1 MSRDREETERTTAM
15 SDESHESRGDDP
27 RRPGEPPESGS
38 EPNAVEKEGLDL
50 SWWEETQVRD
60 EPGAGP
66 AAAETAEPEAPTPEE
81 APVWPEIARR
91 AGSAEATPLKPAPP
105 EPAAPETE
113 RVEAPPRPVSSP
125 PPPAPTPEPVDEP
138 PEEESPAEP
147 AEPTIAERLEQ
158 AREASRLRREQEE
171 RQVRRDFQRVVE
183 DVKSH
188 LAKGYDLL
196 GLAGYSGSGKTH
208 FLRALSLL
216 LKKQGFEVADWE
228 RMRRSRVPGL
238 SEATVYDYPVSGPN
252 DEKWVFVDAGGE
264 LYARLRLND
273 WELADDSA
281 ALLHS
286 LYHCRGLFLLL
297 HLQPGHFRLGSAGI
311 HRWMSEEERQRDAEV
326 QAAQEELEFFDH
338 LLLFLRALQAEDGK
352 VETLVVRCS
361 EAGTLDK
368 ALRPYRDDSPK
379 LNLPVQVLFT
389 QADTF
394 GDGRFEVAEAVHL
407 SPRKST
413 VGVASFVARRLPM
426 LFGTL
431 LQHARRFRFD
441 FVQSYEENQV
451 EAPDGTRQTIP
462 EWALDDELLS
472 CGALPALEFLVR
484 NLPAEGRWERLL
496 RRFELG
502 TRGALELDRLLHP
515 GRWKGVEVKL

>member
-1 MSRDREETERTTAM
+1 M
-15 SDESHESRGDDP
+15 SDESHESRDDAT
-27 RRPGEPPESGS
+27 RRSDEPPENGEESQEET
-38 EPNAVEKEGLDL
+38 EPSAEKPGLDL
-50 SWWEETQVRD
+50 SWWEETQVR
-60 EPGAGP
+60 EEAAQAEEGP
-66 AAAETAEPEAPTPEE
+66 AAAPEA
-81 APVWPEIARR
+81 
-91 AGSAEATPLKPAPP
+91 AETSSP
-105 EPAAPETE
+105 
-113 RVEAPPRPVSSP
+113 APPRPVSPP
-125 PPPAPTPEPVDEP
+125 PPPAPQPEPMEES
-138 PEEESPAEP
+138 PEEEPSPEP
-147 AEPTIAERLEQ
+147 AEPSVAERLEQ
-158 AREASRLRREQEE
+158 AREATRRREQEE
-171 RQVRRDFQRVVE
+171 QQARRDFQRVVE
-183 DVKSH
+183 DVKNH

-216 LKKQGFEVADWE
+216 LKKQGFELADWE
-228 RMRRSRVPGL
+228 KMRRSRVPGL

-252 DEKWVFVDAGGE
+252 GEKWVFVDAGGE

-286 LYHCRGLFLLL
+286 LHRCRGLFLLL
-297 HLQPGHFRLGSAGI
+297 HLQPGHFRLGSAGA

-352 VETLVVRCS
+352 VETLVDRCS
-361 EAGTLDK
+361 KAGTLDK
-368 ALRPYRDDSPK
+368 ALRPYRDSAPK
-379 LNLPVQVLFT
+379 LELPVQVLFT

-413 VGVASFVARRLPM
+413 EGVAPFVARHLPM
-426 LFGTL
+426 LLGTL

-441 FVQSYEENQV
+441 FVQSYEETSV
-451 EAPDGTRQTIP
+451 AGDGGLPETIP
-462 EWALDDELLS
+462 QWAWGDALLS

-484 NLPAEGRWERLL
+484 NLPAESGWERLL
-496 RRFELG
+496 QRFELG
-502 TRGALELDRLLHP
+502 TRGALKLDRLLHP
-515 GRWKGVEVKL
+515 GRWKGVEVQP